1 MYIDQSRYK
10 LSWERRI
17 ILNLI
22 IAVLY
27 VLAGK
32 LGLVFGSHNSTI
44 SSLWPPS
51 GLALAAVLIFGAPQV
66 MPGILIGVAII
77 AFQNFIPPITIIGL
91 FISSIAETLIASM
104 LLISAGKG
112 KFRFKSPKDIFFF
125 ILIAVCLA
133 PFVSSTM
140 STTFLFMGGVFET
153 ERIPFVW
160 FNFFVGNSLG
170 ILIFTPFLMTF
181 FTPRERKANIFEG
194 IALYLSLAFVSY
206 WAFEG
211 IEAKR
216 FIVVSFTCWAA
227 LRCGFRG
234 VSISTIII
242 GFMAIWR
249 TTHWGGSA
257 SEMPP
262 VDIFWIQCLT
272 FGTAI
277 GGYFMATA
285 VEAHEIAQ
293 EKELEYFISL
303 EHKKVAEEALAIL
316 DQAIQK
322 SPIGFALVD
331 KQFRYIRINEA
342 FAQIN
347 GHSAEWYIG
356 RTLREMI
363 PYISDVVEMKVNR
376 VFETGQPL
384 MNIPHQG
391 SINVSGKVM
400 SGTVSYYPVKHPI
413 TEEIFGVAISYQDLT
428 EHQHTQELLKE
439 NEARLAF
446 AQDAGRIVAFEWDM
460 LTNKIIWTSELE
472 AIYGLGPGDFGNDFE
487 SWMDRIHAEDSD
499 SVRENIQRVL
509 MGESELNMQFRIITK
524 LHDVRWLLARG
535 RMMRDGQ
542 GRGVKFIGINIDITE
557 QKITEQ
563 KLRVT
568 ETNLLHALSVRD
580 EFMAIASHELK
591 TPLTSLKL
599 QIELYQRGVKKNDPL
614 IYSPEKI
621 NLLLERNSRQIDRLT
636 RLVDDMLDI
645 SRIRTGKL
653 TLKKEDC
660 DLSEILKEILNRTKE
675 QFLASGSGEPIFIHA
690 NEAKGEWDPL
700 RIDQVMTNIITNAIR
715 YGQGKPVTIEIKNFQ
730 ESIRISV
737 KDQGI
742 GIAKS
747 DQEKIFQRY
756 ERGLIAREVSGLGLG
771 LFICQQIVE
780 AHGGSIWVESEI
792 NQGSTFFV
800 DLPRVSSSAYFMPYL
815 HHDLIPSEN

>member
-1 MYIDQSRYK
+1 MRLTRS
-10 LSWERRI
+10 LSC
-17 ILNLI
+17 
-22 IAVLY
+22 
-27 VLAGK
+27 
-32 LGLVFGSHNSTI
+32 GSI
-44 SSLWPPS
+44 
-51 GLALAAVLIFGAPQV
+51 
-66 MPGILIGVAII
+66 
-77 AFQNFIPPITIIGL
+77 
-91 FISSIAETLIASM
+91 
-104 LLISAGKG
+104 
-112 KFRFKSPKDIFFF
+112 
-125 ILIAVCLA
+125 
-133 PFVSSTM
+133 
-140 STTFLFMGGVFET
+140 
-153 ERIPFVW
+153 
-160 FNFFVGNSLG
+160 FVGNSLG

-181 FTPRERKANIFEG
+181 FTPRERKTNMLEAL
-194 IALYLSLAFVSY
+194 ALYLGLAFVSY

-227 LRCGFRG
+227 LRFGFRG

-249 TTHWGGSA
+249 STHWTGSP
-257 SEMPP
+257 SELPP

-293 EKELEYFISL
+293 EKEIEYFISL

-347 GHSAEWYIG
+347 GHPPEWYIG

-363 PYISDVVEMKVNR
+363 PYISDLVEMKVNQ

-384 MNIPHQG
+384 MNIPHRG
-391 SINVSGKVM
+391 SIHISGKVM

-439 NEARLAF
+439 NEARLTF
-446 AQDAGRIVAFEWDM
+446 AQEAGRIGAFEWDM

-472 AIYGLGPGDFGNDFE
+472 AIYGLNPGDFGNNFE
-487 SWMDRIHAEDSD
+487 SWMDRIHAEDAET
-499 SVRENIQRVL
+499 VRENIQRVL
-509 MGESELNMQFRIITK
+509 IGESELNLQFRIITE

-542 GRGVKFIGINIDITE
+542 GRGVKFIDINIDITE
-557 QKITEQ
+557 QKMTEQ

-568 ETNLLHALSVRD
+568 EANLLHALSVRD

-621 NLLLERNSRQIDRLT
+621 NLLLERNSRQIDRLN

-653 TLKKEDC
+653 SLKKEEC
-660 DLSEILKEILNRTKE
+660 DLGEILKDIVNRTKE
-675 QFLASGSGEPIFIHA
+675 QFLASGSGEPIVM
-690 NEAKGEWDPL
+690 NDSEARGEWDPL

-715 YGQGKPVTIEIKNFQ
+715 YGQGRPITIEVKNFQ
-730 ESIRISV
+730 EIVRISV
-737 KDQGI
+737 KDQGL

-747 DQEKIFQRY
+747 DQKKIFQRY

-771 LFICQQIVE
+771 LFIFQQIVE
-780 AHGGSIWVESEI
+780 AHGGSIWVESEV

-800 DLPRVSSSAYFMPYL
+800 DLPRLNSTTYFIPYL